1 MSVVSLTLTVTN
13 PDEVLALYDSI
24 AIYRSTTG
32 EQGDYTL
39 LTDAQ
44 TAVRLRTAVT
54 SYSFNDFQGSAEYFY
69 RSAYTN
75 SVSGL
80 SSPLSDPF
88 GGGEDPLLNVLSV
101 QELKDRYLFAI
112 DLADKDG
119 NPIPDSVFIGYIK
132 SALAWVSSA
141 LDLVLVPTVVT
152 NERRDYTAAYGQQY
166 MWTNLSKRPVQSVQA
181 VRLRV
186 PGATPLVF
194 PTEWIEVQ
202 PHTGVVE
209 VVPQSNLTVNLSTT
223 AISPFYSQQFLLS
236 TRRRIP
242 NAVEVDYL
250 AGFPAGQVPFDI
262 LEVVG
267 KQAAIG
273 LLRIAGNILLA
284 PGVGSQS
291 IGIDGLSQSV
301 QLTKGGSGAFAG
313 MVSDFQQDIASSLP
327 LLRTRYSGINL
338 RTA

>member
-1 MSVVSLTLTVTN
+1 MSVVSLTLTVTD
-13 PDEVLALYDSI
+13 PDEVMALYDAI
-24 AIYRSTTG
+24 AVYRSTTG
-32 EQGDYTL
+32 EQGDYSL
-39 LTDAQ
+39 LTDAAS
-44 TAVRLRTAVT
+44 AVRLRTGVT
-54 SYSFNDFQGSAEYFY
+54 SYAFNDYDGDAKWFY
-69 RSAYTN
+69 RSAYVNT
-75 SVSGL
+75 SSGL

-119 NPIPDSVFIGYIK
+119 NPIPDSVFVGYIK
-132 SALAWVSSA
+132 SALSWVSSA
-141 LDLVLVPTVVT
+141 LDLVLVPTVVM
-152 NERRDYTAAYGQQY
+152 NERRDYTASHSQQY
-166 MWTNLSKRPVQSVQA
+166 LWVNLSKRPVQSVQA
-181 VRLRV
+181 FRLRV
-186 PGATPLVF
+186 PGSSALTF
-194 PTEWIEVQ
+194 PADWIEVQ
-202 PHTGVVE
+202 PNTGVVE
-209 VVPQSNLTVNLSTT
+209 VVPQSSLQVNVSTT
-223 AISPFYSQQFLLS
+223 TITPFYSQQFLLS

-242 NAVEVDYL
+242 NALEVDYL

-301 QLTKGGSGAFAG
+301 QLTKGGSGAFSG
-313 MVSDFQQDIASSLP
+313 MVAEFQQDIAGALP
-327 LLRTRYSGINL
+327 LLRTRYNGINL